1 MNAFLTVPQFLKKD
15 YHVIVTSMFERTPLN
30 FGYNFN
36 KTHSHKCVFYTAK
49 VSLFS
54 SVSTSD
60 LGLHDM
66 VKYGNYSL
74 MG

>member
-1 MNAFLTVPQFLKKD
+1 M
-15 YHVIVTSMFERTPLN
+15 VTSTFERTPLN

-60 LGLHDM
+60 LGLHNM
-66 VKYGNYSL
+66 VKHGNYSL
-74 MG
+74 TG